1 MNRINI
7 EILREIYHSIRQ
19 NKVRTILSGFGISW
33 GILILV
39 VLLGTG
45 EGFRSSVMNLFS
57 IFAQKSLYVYGGM
70 TSEKHRNIKE
80 GQEIRFD
87 EKYLGQLKNRYPE
100 IEAVSPE
107 TSVSLTVQNEAKN
120 GTFRITGVNEDYM
133 KIKILRAK
141 EGGRLFSRADI
152 ENERNVAIIGEN
164 TETVLFGKK
173 TGIEKYINIS
183 GIFFRV
189 IGVLE
194 NDNIFSAS
202 EINSVY
208 VPYSSYT
215 RTINSN
221 TEFSAFCLSLEQNA
235 DSKKFEEE
243 MRNYIAHQS
252 HFSVNDKQALYIANF
267 ETQTSAFESL
277 FRGLRLFIWAVG
289 VCFLISGIVG
299 ISNIMFVTVKE
310 RTNEIGIRL
319 AVGAMPGSIV
329 SLILLESVIIT
340 TISGLLGL
348 VSGKGILMFINW
360 LLTMREND
368 TFIKQMSFDA
378 GASLMALFIL
388 VIAGVIAGAFPAI
401 KASAIEPVE
410 AIRYENRG

>member
-1 MNRINI
+1 
-7 EILREIYHSIRQ
+7 
-19 NKVRTILSGFGISW
+19 
-33 GILILV
+33 
-39 VLLGTG
+39 
-45 EGFRSSVMNLFS
+45 MNLFS
-57 IFAQKSLYVYGGM
+57 VFAQKSLYVYGGR

-87 EKYLGQLKNRYPE
+87 EKYLELLKNRYPE

-107 TSVSLTVQNEAKN
+107 TSTSSLVQNEAKN

-133 KIKILRAK
+133 KIKILNVK
-141 EGGRLFSRADI
+141 EGGRLFNRVDL

-164 TETVLFGKK
+164 TETILFGKK
-173 TGIEKYINIS
+173 TALEKYVNIS

-189 IGVLE
+189 VGVLE

-202 EINSVY
+202 EINSIY
-208 VPYSSYT
+208 VPYSSYKK
-215 RTINSN
+215 TINSDTKFN
-221 TEFSAFCLSLEQNA
+221 AFCLYLEQNA

-243 MRNYIAHQS
+243 MRNYIAHHS
-252 HFSVNDKQALYIANF
+252 HFSTNDKQALYIANF

-277 FRGLRLFIWAVG
+277 FKGLRMFIWAVG
-289 VCFLISGIVG
+289 ICFLISGIAG
-299 ISNIMFVTVKE
+299 ISNIMFVIVKE

-319 AVGAMPGSIV
+319 AVGALPGSII
-329 SLILLESVIIT
+329 SLVLLESVFIT
-340 TISGLLGL
+340 TISGLIGL

-360 LLTMREND
+360 LLTVTKND
-368 TFIKQMSFDA
+368 TFLKQMTFDA
-378 GASLMALFIL
+378 SASLIALFVL

-401 KASAIEPVE
+401 KASTIEPVE

>member
-1 MNRINI
+1 MSF

-19 NKVRTILSGFGISW
+19 NKVRAILSGFGISW

-45 EGFRSSVMNLFS
+45 EGFRSSVMNQFS
-57 IFAQKSLYVYGGM
+57 IFAQKSLYVYGGR
-70 TSEKHRNIKE
+70 TSEKYRNIKE

-87 EKYLGQLKNRYPE
+87 AKSLKLLKNRYPE
-100 IEAVSPE
+100 IKAVSPE
-107 TSVSLTVQNEAKN
+107 TSVSLSVQNEGKN
-120 GTFRITGVNEDYM
+120 GTFRITGINEDYM
-133 KIKILRAK
+133 KIKILNVK
-141 EGGRLFSRADI
+141 EGGRLFNRTDI

-164 TETVLFGKK
+164 TETILFGKK

-189 IGVLE
+189 VGILE
-194 NDNIFSAS
+194 NDNIFSAT

-215 RTINSN
+215 KTINSN
-221 TEFSAFCLSLEQNA
+221 PEFNAFCLYLEPDA

-243 MRNYIAHQS
+243 MRNYIAHRS
-252 HFSVNDKQALYIANF
+252 HFSANDKQALYIANF

-277 FRGLRLFIWAVG
+277 FKGLRMFIWAVG

-299 ISNIMFVTVKE
+299 ISNIMFVIIKE

-319 AVGAMPGSIV
+319 AVGALPASIV
-329 SLILLESVIIT
+329 GLILLESIFIT
-340 TISGLLGL
+340 TISGLIGL
-348 VSGKGILMFINW
+348 VSGKGILMLINW
-360 LLTMREND
+360 LLTVTKND
-368 TFIKQMSFDA
+368 TFIKQMTFDA
-378 GASLMALFIL
+378 GTSLTALVIL

-401 KASAIEPVE
+401 KASTIEPVE